1 MKIGVLKIIAACA
14 IPFTLQ
20 GMFPERDTVTMAQ
33 LGTEI
38 NEVIAGIT
46 SGSQDLKT
54 LLEKVYYIQ
63 EVAKN
68 NRGKYLDA
76 SYFENDDKRLRTS
89 FAKAGEMC
97 NEVALAMSDVRIK
110 LFALKNDSANNQQ
123 CIASIKSSL
132 AKSAEHIAKIQALK
146 LTKESN

>member
-1 MKIGVLKIIAACA
+1 MKTTVFA
-14 IPFTLQ
+14 ILSVCVASSAILAMYPAK
-20 GMFPERDTVTMAQ
+20 DNVTMAQ
-33 LGTEI
+33 LGTDI

-46 SGSQDLKT
+46 SGSQDLKM

-76 SYFENDDKRLRTS
+76 SYFENDNKRLRTA

-97 NEVALAMSDVRIK
+97 NEVVLAMSDLRIK

-123 CIASIKSSL
+123 CIASVQSSL
-132 AKSAEHIAKIQALK
+132 SKSAEYIAKIQALK
-146 LTKESN
+146 HTKETK